1 MNSEDSVKSGSKDSI
16 RKRIKAVRNAMD
28 RDDRAQRSELICRRL
43 SALPEYVNAI
53 NICAYISKGN
63 EVDTRLIVEKAWS
76 DGKHVYVPKVYGQDM
91 EFIEITDY
99 GELTSGNFGILEP
112 VSDDFEEIEDGLM
125 FMPGI
130 AFDHSR
136 NRIGFAEGITTDIWR
151 GMPGLVTVALAYEFQ
166 IVDKIDSEPTDI
178 RPHIIV
184 TESEVIS

>member
-1 MNSEDSVKSGSKDSI
+1 MNSEDSVKSGSKEVI

-136 NRIGFAEGITTDIWR
+136 NRIGFGGGYYDR
-151 GMPGLVTVALAYEFQ
+151 YLARHA
-166 IVDKIDSEPTDI
+166 D
-178 RPHIIV
+178 HI
-184 TESEVIS
+184 S

>member
-1 MNSEDSVKSGSKDSI
+1 MNSESSVKSGSKADI

-28 RDDRAQRSELICRRL
+28 MDDRAQRSELICRRL

-99 GELTSGNFGILEP
+99 GELITGNFGILEP
-112 VSDDFEEIEDGLM
+112 DSDDFEEIKDGIM

-136 NRIGFAEGITTDIWR
+136 NRIGFGGGYYDRYLAVHV
-151 GMPGLVTVALAYEFQ
+151 GLVTVALAYEFQ